1 MLAAWL
7 RKQITTQK
15 LVNLRQNLL
24 IITMTNTLLLQRLN
38 KFSAQVF
45 NARLAQANLIRK
57 TDFVAKL
64 PSLNRN
70 ITTNKTKYLLVENA
84 LKKSFDSSQFV
95 GKGHSDEE
103 GS

>member
-1 MLAAWL
+1 
-7 RKQITTQK
+7 
-15 LVNLRQNLL
+15 
-24 IITMTNTLLLQRLN
+24 MTNTLLLQRLN

-70 ITTNKTKYLLVENA
+70 ITANKTKYLLVENA
-84 LKKSFDSSQFV
+84 LKKSFDSS
-95 GKGHSDEE
+95 
-103 GS
+103 

>member
-1 MLAAWL
+1 
-7 RKQITTQK
+7 
-15 LVNLRQNLL
+15 
-24 IITMTNTLLLQRLN
+24 MTNTLLLQRLN

-70 ITTNKTKYLLVENA
+70 ITANKTKYLLVENA
-84 LKKSFDSSQFV
+84 LKKSVDSS
-95 GKGHSDEE
+95 
-103 GS
+103 

>member
-1 MLAAWL
+1 MLVAWL

-57 TDFVAKL
+57 TDFAAKL

-84 LKKSFDSSQFV
+84 LKKSFDSS
-95 GKGHSDEE
+95 
-103 GS
+103 

>member
-1 MLAAWL
+1 MLVAWL

-70 ITTNKTKYLLVENA
+70 ITANKTKYLLVENA

>member
-1 MLAAWL
+1 
-7 RKQITTQK
+7 
-15 LVNLRQNLL
+15 
-24 IITMTNTLLLQRLN
+24 MTNTLLLQRLH

-70 ITTNKTKYLLVENA
+70 ITANKTKYLLVENA
-84 LKKSFDSSQFV
+84 LKKSFDSS
-95 GKGHSDEE
+95 
-103 GS
+103 

>member
-1 MLAAWL
+1 MLLAWL

-84 LKKSFDSSQFV
+84 LKKSFDSS
-95 GKGHSDEE
+95 
-103 GS
+103 